1 MALLLGMALS
11 LFGIKK
17 IMALLLGMALSL
29 FGIKNYGSF
38 IRYGS

>member
-11 LFGIKK
+11 LLGIKK